1 MIYSRINKI
10 IDSEKLIENRIRLL
24 QSNGFEVKRC
34 YVPTYNKVGGITF
47 FPRLKE
53 FRIIIGRPKN
63 HFVREVYAVV
73 IKINR

>member
-34 YVPTYNKVGGITF
+34 YVPT
-47 FPRLKE
+47 
-53 FRIIIGRPKN
+53 
-63 HFVREVYAVV
+63 
-73 IKINR
+73 

>member
-34 YVPTYNKVGGITF
+34 YVPTYNKVGGITSVSYTHLTL
-47 FPRLKE
+47 PTNSL
-53 FRIIIGRPKN
+53 
-63 HFVREVYAVV
+63 V
-73 IKINR
+73 